1 MQSIQ
6 TRLSIGLIFS
16 LIIAFSALW
25 LLVSINIRYV
35 AEEYISS
42 RLVHDA
48 ETLLSNIDFDQDSN
62 LVIDQSRVDLVYQL
76 ILAVV
81 VITLWRKKQTTP
93 GKAIFRLK
101 IVDLRDGSR
110 PSLPRLVVRFFGY
123 LVAMVPIPLP
133 LVTLV

>member
-6 TRLSIGLIFS
+6 TRLIIGLIFS

-35 AEEYISS
+35 AEEYIAS

-62 LVIDQSRVDLVYQL
+62 LVIDQSRIDLVYHHPFSGDSC
-76 ILAVV
+76 
-81 VITLWRKKQTTP
+81 VI
-93 GKAIFRLK
+93 KA
-101 IVDLRDGSR
+101 DR
-110 PSLPRLVVRFFGY
+110 PSIRSRS
-123 LVAMVPIPLP
+123 
-133 LVTLV
+133 